1 MSKNNTGL
9 YLGLAAFGAGGYY
22 LYRGGGS
29 AKAAKEEAK
38 TDANRVKSNIPRGEK
53 AENLGERVDNARTK
67 AKADERIPE
76 IAQESINK
84 IDEIRQDAAG
94 KLGSGVEKLDKGG

>member
-53 AENLGERVDNARTK
+53 AENLGERVGLEANAQIEE
-67 AKADERIPE
+67 AVWPPLPPLLLIIYD
-76 IAQESINK
+76 
-84 IDEIRQDAAG
+84 
-94 KLGSGVEKLDKGG
+94 